1 MMRNETMKHTTGL
14 IVGCLAAMLALTGCS
29 AASEKKPALPLPEKN
44 LAAWT
49 MPLDQYVY
57 TTDFAL
63 GSDYAEN
70 LLVSPCMEKQGY
82 SFPVPFLN
90 LDALHGP
97 SFNDAGARLFNLDLA
112 QKFGYH
118 VAPNPDPGAQ
128 QWKQIIATAPKMSD
142 AEFAVF
148 SQCLKDA
155 RKQVH
160 LLPQSAQAASSYAN
174 DAMSRAT
181 TDGGVVAAA
190 KAWRECMQPV
200 GVSDLPDS
208 PLDMPSASLSQQF
221 GLNTDGGTDTITE
234 DEIRIASADAQCQ
247 DDTGYRKQLYEATWK
262 DQVETLQSN
271 ADDLKRS
278 YDAIQKHRIEVAA
291 VIAANGAQH

>member
-1 MMRNETMKHTTGL
+1 MRKASLL
-14 IVGCLAAMLALTGCS
+14 IACLGAVALAGCS
-29 AASEKKPALPLPEKN
+29 SAADRKPTLPLPSKN

-63 GSDYAEN
+63 SSDYAEN
-70 LLVSPCMEKQGY
+70 LLISPCMEKNGY

-97 SFNDAGARLFNLDLA
+97 SFNDAGARLFNLELA
-112 QKFGYH
+112 QQYGYH

-128 QWKQIIATAPKMSD
+128 QWREIRATSPKMSD

-155 RKQVH
+155 RTQVH

-174 DAMSRAT
+174 DAMSRAS
-181 TDGGVVAAA
+181 TDADVVAAA
-190 KAWRECMQPV
+190 KAWRECMRPV
-200 GVSDLPDS
+200 GVSDLPAS
-208 PLDMPSASLSQQF
+208 PLDMPSAGLSQRY
-221 GLNTDGGTDTITE
+221 GLNADGGSDKITQ
-234 DEIRIASADAQCQ
+234 DELRVATADAQCQ
-247 DDTGYRKQLYEATWK
+247 DDTGYRQKLYDATWSN
-262 DQVETLQSN
+262 QVEALRDN

-278 YDAIQKHRIEVAA
+278 YDAIRKHRAEVAA
-291 VIAANGAQH
+291 VIAEHGPATGG